1 MPILKILS
9 TAIGVE
15 WRRILLAMILASGA
29 NVTVMAIINLG
40 TKSKAL
46 SWKAFGLAISL
57 LALVAV
63 FAYLQRLVLMVV
75 TAEVDTIMHKI
86 RTRVLDKLAR
96 CELLAVES
104 IGRQRLYAALG
115 KEVEVLSVSSMQ
127 LVTSIQALS
136 LAIISLTYLA
146 FLSISDFVLMIVW
159 LTLAIMYHFKRF
171 AEVNRE
177 VHYASNL
184 ENKLQDVVTDVLD
197 GFKEAKMERVRLQA
211 IRNDAVTISSDA
223 CDIRV
228 KTQATHA
235 RDLVFIQVTFLL
247 LLGAIVF
254 IAPIVTSRASADGG
268 THAITVILFM
278 LGAIFGAVGSVP
290 ALTTANASAENITSV
305 EAEIDALLARSA
317 RRQTRAGN
325 VDSVWVTMPKPSQS
339 IVMNGVTFT
348 HRDQHAEHG
357 FVVGPI
363 DLKIN
368 IGEITFITGGN
379 GSGKSTLIKLLT
391 ALYPPQ
397 AGVILLDGQP
407 IAPHNE
413 QAYRDLFGTVFSDYH
428 LFSRG
433 YGMPVPTAAVIE
445 ERLEYYGLTGK
456 TQFSDG
462 CFWNNGL
469 SSGQRRRLALLIAR
483 LQDKQIYVLDEWAAD
498 QDPHFRAKF
507 YHEILPEMKSEGKTI
522 IAVTHDDRFFS
533 VCDKHIHIEDG
544 RIHASY

>member
-211 IRNDAVTISSDA
+211 IRNDAVTISSAA

-235 RDLVFIQVTFLL
+235 RDLVFIQGTFLL

-290 ALTTANASAENITSV
+290 ALTTANASAEKITSV

-533 VCDKHIHIEDG
+533 VCDKHIHIEGG
-544 RIHASY
+544 RIHAN

>member
-40 TKSKAL
+40 TKCKTL

-57 LALVAV
+57 LVLVAV

-115 KEVEVLSVSSMQ
+115 KEVEVLSVSSTQ
-127 LVTSIQALS
+127 LVTSIQALT
-136 LAIISLTYLA
+136 LAIISLLYLA
-146 FLSISDFVLMIVW
+146 FLSMSDFILMISW

-197 GFKEAKMERVRLQA
+197 GFKEAKMERVRLEA

-235 RDLVFIQVTFLL
+235 RDLVFIQGTFLL

-254 IAPIVTSRASADGG
+254 VAPIVTSSASADGAM
-268 THAITVILFM
+268 HAITVILFM
-278 LGAIFGAVGSVP
+278 LGSIFGVVGSVP
-290 ALTTANASAENITSV
+290 SLTTANASAENIISV

-325 VDSVWVTMPKPSQS
+325 GDSVWVSMPKPSQS
-339 IVMNGVTFT
+339 IVMNGVTFS
-348 HRDQHAEHG
+348 HRDQQTEHG

-433 YGMPVPTAAVIE
+433 YGMSVPTAAMID

-456 TQFSDG
+456 TYFSNG
-462 CFWNNGL
+462 CFWNKGL

-483 LQDKQIYVLDEWAAD
+483 LENKQIYVLDEWAAD
-498 QDPHFRAKF
+498 QDPHFRTKF
-507 YHEILPEMKSEGKTI
+507 YQEILPEMKAEGKTI
-522 IAVTHDDRFFS
+522 IAVTHDDRFFG
-533 VCDKHIHIEDG
+533 VCDKHIHIADG
-544 RIHASY
+544 RIHASQ

>member
-146 FLSISDFVLMIVW
+146 FLSISDFVLMIGW

-235 RDLVFIQVTFLL
+235 RDLVFIQGTFLL

-533 VCDKHIHIEDG
+533 VCDKHIHIEGG
-544 RIHASY
+544 RIHAN

>member
-235 RDLVFIQVTFLL
+235 RDLVFIQGTFLL

-254 IAPIVTSRASADGG
+254 IAPIVTSRAAADGG

-278 LGAIFGAVGSVP
+278 LGSIFGVVGSVP
-290 ALTTANASAENITSV
+290 ALTTANASAENIISV

-325 VDSVWVTMPKPSQS
+325 GDSVWVTMPKPSQN
-339 IVMNGVTFT
+339 IVMNGVTFA
-348 HRDQHAEHG
+348 HRDQQAEHG

-433 YGMPVPTAAVIE
+433 YGMPVPSAAVIE

-483 LQDKQIYVLDEWAAD
+483 LQNKQIYVLDEWAAD

-507 YHEILPEMKSEGKTI
+507 YQEILPEMKAEGKTI
-522 IAVTHDDRFFS
+522 IAVTHDDRFFG

-544 RIHASY
+544 RIHAS

>member
-211 IRNDAVTISSDA
+211 IRNDAVTISSAA

-235 RDLVFIQVTFLL
+235 RDLVFIQGTFLL

-433 YGMPVPTAAVIE
+433 YAMPVPTAAVIE

-533 VCDKHIHIEDG
+533 VCDKHIHIEGG
-544 RIHASY
+544 RIHAN

>member
-1 MPILKILS
+1 
-9 TAIGVE
+9 
-15 WRRILLAMILASGA
+15 
-29 NVTVMAIINLG
+29 MAIINLG

-235 RDLVFIQVTFLL
+235 RDLVFIQGTFLL

-254 IAPIVTSRASADGG
+254 IAPIVTSRAAADGG

-278 LGAIFGAVGSVP
+278 LGSIFGVVGSVP
-290 ALTTANASAENITSV
+290 ALTTANASAENIISV

-325 VDSVWVTMPKPSQS
+325 GDSVWVTMPKPSQN
-339 IVMNGVTFT
+339 IVMNGVTFA
-348 HRDQHAEHG
+348 HRDQQAEHG

-433 YGMPVPTAAVIE
+433 YGMPVPSAAVIE

-483 LQDKQIYVLDEWAAD
+483 LQNKQIYVLDEWAAD

-507 YHEILPEMKSEGKTI
+507 YQEILPEMKAEGKTI
-522 IAVTHDDRFFS
+522 IAVTHDDRFFG

-544 RIHASY
+544 RIHAS

>member
-235 RDLVFIQVTFLL
+235 RDLVFIQGTFLL

-254 IAPIVTSRASADGG
+254 IAPIVTSRAAADGG

-278 LGAIFGAVGSVP
+278 LGSIFGVVGSVP
-290 ALTTANASAENITSV
+290 ALTTANASAENILSV
-305 EAEIDALLARSA
+305 EAESDALLARSA

-325 VDSVWVTMPKPSQS
+325 GDSVWVAMPKPSQN
-339 IVMNGVTFT
+339 IVMNGVTFA
-348 HRDQHAEHG
+348 HRDQQAEHG

-433 YGMPVPTAAVIE
+433 YGMPVPSAAVIE

-483 LQDKQIYVLDEWAAD
+483 LQNKQIYVLDEWAAD

-507 YHEILPEMKSEGKTI
+507 YQEILPEMKAEGKTI
-522 IAVTHDDRFFS
+522 IAVTHDDRFFG

-544 RIHASY
+544 RIHASQ

>member
-235 RDLVFIQVTFLL
+235 RDLVFIQGTFLL

-254 IAPIVTSRASADGG
+254 IAPIVTSRAAADGG

-278 LGAIFGAVGSVP
+278 LGSIFGVVGSVP
-290 ALTTANASAENITSV
+290 ALTTANASAENIISV

-325 VDSVWVTMPKPSQS
+325 GDSVWVAMPKPSQN
-339 IVMNGVTFT
+339 IVMNGVTFA
-348 HRDQHAEHG
+348 HRDQQAEHG

-433 YGMPVPTAAVIE
+433 YGMPVPSAAVIE

-483 LQDKQIYVLDEWAAD
+483 LQNKQIYVLDEWAAD

-507 YHEILPEMKSEGKTI
+507 YQEILPEMKAEGKTI
-522 IAVTHDDRFFS
+522 IAVTHDDRFFG

-544 RIHASY
+544 RIHAS

>member
-1 MPILKILS
+1 M
-9 TAIGVE
+9 
-15 WRRILLAMILASGA
+15 
-29 NVTVMAIINLG
+29 
-40 TKSKAL
+40 
-46 SWKAFGLAISL
+46 
-57 LALVAV
+57 
-63 FAYLQRLVLMVV
+63 
-75 TAEVDTIMHKI
+75 
-86 RTRVLDKLAR
+86 
-96 CELLAVES
+96 
-104 IGRQRLYAALG
+104 
-115 KEVEVLSVSSMQ
+115 
-127 LVTSIQALS
+127 
-136 LAIISLTYLA
+136 
-146 FLSISDFVLMIVW
+146 
-159 LTLAIMYHFKRF
+159 
-171 AEVNRE
+171 
-177 VHYASNL
+177 
-184 ENKLQDVVTDVLD
+184 
-197 GFKEAKMERVRLQA
+197 
-211 IRNDAVTISSDA
+211 
-223 CDIRV
+223 
-228 KTQATHA
+228 
-235 RDLVFIQVTFLL
+235 
-247 LLGAIVF
+247 
-254 IAPIVTSRASADGG
+254 TSRASADGG

-290 ALTTANASAENITSV
+290 ALTTANASAEKITSV

-533 VCDKHIHIEDG
+533 VCDKHIHIEGG
-544 RIHASY
+544 RIHAN